1 MAKAATKRSV
11 RCYLCGRGFEVSQ
24 RAMSTTCPGCHKA
37 IKIEDLVVKSYIPVV
52 DLQTCGSIRITKRGR
67 VAAQRIQCGDGIV
80 CEGAMEGSIETDGD
94 VHMGPKAYWK
104 GKTLQSRALEIA
116 AGAKLIGVV
125 VVPWRR
131 LEPKTTA
138 TATTSTK
145 KTKKVAPAA
154 GAVAGK
160 KAATTKVTAARA
172 VTAKKVAPAKVAA
185 KKAVTKKKVATTKV
199 AAKKTVTKKKIAPKK
214 AAAKKAPAK
223 KKTPTRKVAAKK
235 APAKKKVATKKVAA
249 KRAPAK
255 KKAATR
261 KKTKKK

>member
-1 MAKAATKRSV
+1 MAKTTTKRTV
-11 RCYLCGRGFEVSQ
+11 RCYLCGRGFEVSP

-52 DLQTCGSIRITKRGR
+52 DLQTCGRIRITKRGR
-67 VAAQRIQCGDGIV
+67 VAAKRIQCGDGIV

-138 TATTSTK
+138 TATATT

-154 GAVAGK
+154 GAVVEK
-160 KAATTKVTAARA
+160 KAATTKVTATRA
-172 VTAKKVAPAKVAA
+172 VTAKTVAPAKVAA

-199 AAKKTVTKKKIAPKK
+199 AAKKTVTKKKIATKK

-223 KKTPTRKVAAKK
+223 KKTPTKKVAAKK
-235 APAKKKVATKKVAA
+235 APAKKKAAPKKVAA
-249 KRAPAK
+249 KKAPAK